1 MRTRLHQNVAVY
13 RVYKMRIIQVFAKW
27 SYIVMPGKRND
38 VKESKRRGV
47 RSSAQDF
54 VVFFDFL
61 YK

>member
-1 MRTRLHQNVAVY
+1 M
-13 RVYKMRIIQVFAKW
+13 FAKW

-54 VVFFDFL
+54 VVFFDFPVQIKRSRSV
-61 YK
+61 YEKGVSSRAK